1 MIVLFGRAL
10 FAVTKQLK
18 AIDPQWKPVING

>member
-18 AIDPQWKPVING
+18 AIDPQGKPVING